1 MGWRI
6 DTFKSGLK
14 LIYNSLFEKPVSL
27 PFYDTNALL
36 SGIRNKE
43 YNVEESEGYYH
54 INGNGIQVKLRTE
67 SSDLNVLDEIFVLDV
82 YRTAVRL
89 IESNSLDINSVLD
102 LGSNIGL
109 ATVYFHAVFP
119 DATYVCVEA
128 DKENWELM
136 NENLKMIKNKKL
148 FNKAVWSESRALY
161 INNGFR
167 DGMEWSKSVS
177 CSSLNS
183 TSTVEGVT
191 INELL
196 DQSGLQDIGLL
207 KVDIEGSEFEVFMNG
222 DIGFLDNTKTLVMEI
237 HPESGNM
244 EDLVSLVCSAGFV
257 VFENE
262 SILFGINKKYLR

>member
-6 DTFKSGLK
+6 TTFKHGLK
-14 LIYNSLFEKPVSL
+14 MIYNSLFEKPVPSS
-27 PFYDTNALL
+27 FYDNKTLL
-36 SGIRNKE
+36 PGIRNKQ
-43 YNVEESEGYYH
+43 YNVEKSEGFFH

-67 SSDLNVLDEIFVLDV
+67 SSDVDVFDEIFVLDV

-89 IESNSLDINSVLD
+89 IEANALTIHSVVD

-136 NENLKMIKNKKL
+136 TENLQMITNRQL
-148 FNKAVWSESRALY
+148 FNKAVWSESKALY

-177 CSSLNS
+177 CSSFNS
-183 TSTVEGVT
+183 VSAVEGVT
-191 INELL
+191 ITELL
-196 DQSGLQDIGLL
+196 DQSGLHEIGLL

-244 EDLVSLVCSAGFV
+244 EDLVSRVRSAGFV

-262 SILFGINKKYLR
+262 SILFGINLKYLR